1 MRMTRSAALATVLG
15 VAGLVVA
22 VLGIR
27 SGLESGPAVDQAAP
41 PAVSATAGESVAPA
55 APVSPGS
62 ADGSAAGPAQESVR
76 RSDASLSS
84 SPAVRRT
91 PVRLAIGPV
100 DLDLPVRPVGVA
112 ADGQMELPA
121 SPSVLGWYR
130 FGAYP
135 GPDQPGSA
143 VVAGHLDSRR
153 YGLGPLVRLRD
164 VEVGDPVRVVS
175 SDGRVEA
182 YVVTQVQR
190 FDRQG
195 LPPEIFARTGPNRL
209 RVITCGGEYLP
220 DAGGYQQNLVV
231 TAVPA

>member
-15 VAGLVVA
+15 VAGLVLA
-22 VLGIR
+22 VLGLR
-27 SGLESGPAVDQAAP
+27 GDLGPGPADRVAT
-41 PAVSATAGESVAPA
+41 PAVTATAGEPVAPA
-55 APVSPGS
+55 APTSPSG
-62 ADGSAAGPAQESVR
+62 ADGGPRDTVR
-76 RSDASLSS
+76 RADASLPSS
-84 SPAVRRT
+84 QEVRRT
-91 PVRLAIGPV
+91 PVRLAIGSI

-130 FGAYP
+130 FGALP
-135 GPDQPGSA
+135 EPDASGSA

-195 LPPEIFARTGPNRL
+195 LPTEIFARTGPSRL